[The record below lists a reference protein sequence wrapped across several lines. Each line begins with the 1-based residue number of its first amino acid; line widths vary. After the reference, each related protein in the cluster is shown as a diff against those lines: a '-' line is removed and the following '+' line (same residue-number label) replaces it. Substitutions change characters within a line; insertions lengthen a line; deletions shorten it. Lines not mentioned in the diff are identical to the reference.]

1 MHAPDESTNGSPPDE
16 ESDGPVALDAVDLA
30 WLLHA
35 LRNPLTAILIG
46 SQHLAGLD
54 LGKHPT
60 ATAARIAQSAAQLS
74 QILDQL
80 EQLSRLRVQ
89 GRP

>member
-1 MHAPDESTNGSPPDE
+1 MTDERAPEAADDVTVPPVE
-16 ESDGPVALDAVDLA
+16 LDAVDVA
-30 WLLHA
+30 RILHT

-54 LGKHPT
+54 LGKLPT
-60 ATAARIAQSAAQLS
+60 ATAACIAHSAKQLAQ
-74 QILDQL
+74 IVDQL
-80 EQLSRLRVQ
+80 EQLARLRVK